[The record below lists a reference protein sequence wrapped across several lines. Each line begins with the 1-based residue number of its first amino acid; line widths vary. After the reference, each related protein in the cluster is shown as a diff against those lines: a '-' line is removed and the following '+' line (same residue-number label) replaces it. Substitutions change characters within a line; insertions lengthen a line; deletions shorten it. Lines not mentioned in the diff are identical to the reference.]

1 MTSHYLLSQEQYRYI
16 TSQTDITNPSEQ
28 RKRISNTIDNAFKTF
43 DVILTSNTSHEFV
56 DELFDNMKLK
66 NFFESLIKY
75 NPDGLISAESNKQK
89 IARHMISLGFLYFQ
103 SRYSKTNYLK
113 KQIEDINS
121 LLSELDFLADTE
133 LYESEA
139 MEMYRARKNV
149 IKPPQ
154 IVPEKDFWSAE
165 CIFCFSYSSG
175 GKSEKDAIGRIRHSK
190 HCLYPKDVK
199 KFHGKHKDMEVW
211 RYIRSIPPRD
221 K

>member
-1 MTSHYLLSQEQYRYI
+1 MTVTGIRSHKDAIEGLFKIVVTNDFDTRNYLTGIYKPRYG
-16 TSQTDITNPSEQ
+16 
-28 RKRISNTIDNAFKTF
+28 KFKYVLTF
-43 DVILTSNTSHEFV
+43 DDAS
-56 DELFDNMKLK
+56 
-66 NFFESLIKY
+66 IK
-75 NPDGLISAESNKQK
+75 DK
-89 IARHMISLGFLYFQ
+89 I
-103 SRYSKTNYLK
+103 K

-121 LLSELDFLADTE
+121 LLSELDFLADAE
-133 LYESEA
+133 SYESDA

-154 IVPEKDFWSAE
+154 IVPQKDFWSAE
-165 CIFCFSYSSG
+165 CIFCFSYGTG

-190 HCLYPKDVK
+190 HCMYPKDVK